1 MVCCSSLFILLNL
14 YFNNKV
20 GHYLIAI
27 KGIVAS
33 RELEVFAGDGGNG

>member
-1 MVCCSSLFILLNL
+1 MLLFIIHSPLTH
-14 YFNNKV
+14 FNNKV
-20 GHYLIAI
+20 GHYFIVI